1 MINKLE
7 KFIYKWFVKSDK
19 FHSLWFIGQV
29 TPGVFALLIQPG
41 KLAKKKK
48 LFSFSML
55 TDFFKLLISLN
66 VLFAHAGTKF

>member
-1 MINKLE
+1 MVCEKRQIPFTVIHRSSYPRSICPINSARKT
-7 KFIYKWFVKSDK
+7 S
-19 FHSLWFIGQV
+19 
-29 TPGVFALLIQPG
+29 
-41 KLAKKKK
+41 KKKK